1 MSDPKVA
8 QLLHDLALV
17 DGEILAV
24 VDAARVLI
32 YSLLPNATER
42 VMYGGLMFATRSDFC
57 GIFAYKKHVS
67 VEFGRG
73 CDLADVAGV
82 LEGGGKFR
90 RHIKLQSTRDIEAK
104 SLAQYVLQA
113 EQLA

>member
-8 QLLHDLALV
+8 QLLHDLALA
-17 DGEILAV
+17 DPDRLAV
-24 VDAARVLI
+24 VEAARALI
-32 YSLLPNATER
+32 YSLLPTATER
-42 VMYGGLMFATRSDFC
+42 VMYGGFMFATQTDLC

-73 CDLADVAGV
+73 CDLADAAGV

-90 RHIKLQSTRDIEAK
+90 RHIKLLSTSDVEAK
-104 SLAQYVLQA
+104 SLAQYLVQA
-113 EQLA
+113 ERLA

>member
-8 QLLHDLALV
+8 QLLHDLALADAEV
-17 DGEILAV
+17 LAV
-24 VDAARVLI
+24 VEAARALI
-32 YSLLPNATER
+32 YSLLPTATER
-42 VMYGGLMFATRSDFC
+42 VMYGGLMFATTADFC

-73 CDLADVAGV
+73 CDLADVVGV
-82 LEGGGKFR
+82 LEGCGKFR
-90 RHIKLQSTRDIEAK
+90 RHIKLLSTHDIESK

-113 EQLA
+113 AQLA

>member
-24 VDAARVLI
+24 VEAARALI
-32 YSLLPNATER
+32 YSLLPTATER
-42 VMYGGLMFATRSDFC
+42 VMYGGFMFATKTDFC

-67 VEFGRG
+67 VEFGHG
-73 CDLADVAGV
+73 CDLDDAAGV
-82 LEGGGKFR
+82 LEGCGKFR
-90 RHIKLQSTRDIEAK
+90 RHIKLLSIGDIEEK
-104 SLAQYVLQA
+104 LLAQYIFQA